1 MNLENNMSCEISV
14 IWIEVVSNL
23 QPLFLCCNQL
33 KTIYYEFTINR
44 NDCIINNAVAIIDN
58 THDNILC

>member
-33 KTIYYEFTINR
+33 KTIYYECTTNCNACIVN
-44 NDCIINNAVAIIDN
+44 NDIIIIDN
-58 THDNILC
+58 THSNMFY

>member
-1 MNLENNMSCEISV
+1 MSCEISV
-14 IWIEVVSNL
+14 IWIEVVSIL

-33 KTIYYEFTINR
+33 KTIYYECTTNC
-44 NDCIINNAVAIIDN
+44 NACIVNNVIAIIDN

>member
-33 KTIYYEFTINR
+33 KTIYYECTTNR
-44 NDCIINNAVAIIDN
+44 NACIIDN
-58 THDNILC
+58 NIIVICDTHSNMFC

>member
-33 KTIYYEFTINR
+33 KTIYYEYTTNR
-44 NDCIINNAVAIIDN
+44 NAYIIDN
-58 THDNILC
+58 NIIVICDTHSNMFC

>member
-14 IWIEVVSNL
+14 IWVEVVSNL

-33 KTIYYEFTINR
+33 KTIYYEHVTNC
-44 NDCIINNAVAIIDN
+44 DACIVNNVIAIIDN
-58 THDNILC
+58 TNNNILC

>member
-1 MNLENNMSCEISV
+1 MSCEISV

-33 KTIYYEFTINR
+33 KTIYYGCTTNCNAYIVDN
-44 NDCIINNAVAIIDN
+44 NIIIINN
-58 THDNILC
+58 THSNMFY

>member
-33 KTIYYEFTINR
+33 KTIYYEHTVNYY
-44 NDCIINNAVAIIDN
+44 DCIIVNIIIAINNTYSN
-58 THDNILC
+58 MFC

>member
-23 QPLFLCCNQL
+23 QPLFLYCNQL
-33 KTIYYEFTINR
+33 KTIYYECTTNC
-44 NDCIINNAVAIIDN
+44 NDCIIDNIITIINN